1 MNATLRWVVCGL
13 LALAPSTGAGAT
25 EVEVQFE
32 GIVVLGLGEI
42 GFGAP
47 LQGRIVYDNTVVGFP
62 GPSGTLH
69 DAISTFDFS
78 LGGFAYTLNGPVG
91 RVLVE
96 NDSGVPA
103 TDNIGYSSIPSG
115 LSGPAMMGSEPDDV
129 FLLLSGGATTLW
141 PSTSLSDV
149 PTSYSLSDFTGQ
161 LFFLSFGDGAVIA
174 TLTSLVAAPLGGGGD
189 SDGDGIPDAE
199 DDCPSSDLSATVVI
213 DACDSEVAN
222 TLLPTGCTISDLV
235 SEAAAA
241 ASNHGAFV
249 ANVVELTMSLVDD
262 GVLTAEDAA
271 MIVSCAG
278 MAGP

>member
-1 MNATLRWVVCGL
+1 
-13 LALAPSTGAGAT
+13 
-25 EVEVQFE
+25 
-32 GIVVLGLGEI
+32 
-42 GFGAP
+42 
-47 LQGRIVYDNTVVGFP
+47 
-62 GPSGTLH
+62 
-69 DAISTFDFS
+69 
-78 LGGFAYTLNGPVG
+78 
-91 RVLVE
+91 
-96 NDSGVPA
+96 
-103 TDNIGYSSIPSG
+103 
-115 LSGPAMMGSEPDDV
+115 MMGSEPDDV